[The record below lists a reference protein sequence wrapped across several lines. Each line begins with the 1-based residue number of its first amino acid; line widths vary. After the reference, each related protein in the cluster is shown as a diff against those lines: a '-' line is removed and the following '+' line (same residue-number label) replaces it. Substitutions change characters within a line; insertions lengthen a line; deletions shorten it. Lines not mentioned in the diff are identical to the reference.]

1 MLLALVL
8 ILVPAK
14 LSVAIQQVNH
24 GKEVVSATLLQILKY
39 PPSPTTKMQRIKESF
54 SLGMGEWEEWNTADE
69 DDNFQLQPLGVS
81 CEASMVLQPLGV
93 SCEATMVC

>member
-1 MLLALVL
+1 
-8 ILVPAK
+8 
-14 LSVAIQQVNH
+14 
-24 GKEVVSATLLQILKY
+24 
-39 PPSPTTKMQRIKESF
+39 MQRIKESF

-93 SCEATMVC
+93 SCEASMVLQPLGVSCEATMVC